1 MMRSSRPSSA
11 LNQYSSFLALCLAA
25 MHGLP
30 PVDCAPNPSP
40 LLGSNWGNPR
50 RYIHLQTTTDMNN
63 FYLEI
68 SLSGQV
74 RKSTSRGSYSV
85 ILLKAQTRQSV
96 AILGVKSNRYLCMD
110 LEGNLFSS
118 HICNEEDCLFN
129 HELLENRYDVYY
141 STRNGMLVNL
151 DRAKQVYIA
160 GQNLPSSALFLPE
173 TNTIPLERLLH
184 RGKRNRPTNPD
195 DPYNT
200 NIEASDSRALPE
212 EPDQE
217 PEPEL
222 EAGHVSRENPLSPN
236 DDDPWNTQTKSVIA
250 SPRGEMIMG

>member
-1 MMRSSRPSSA
+1 MMRRVSSV
-11 LNQYSSFLALCLAA
+11 LNMHSSFLALCLATL
-25 MHGLP
+25 HGLP
-30 PVDCAPNPSP
+30 PVEGAPNPSP
-40 LLGSNWGNPR
+40 LLGSSWGNPR

-118 HICNEEDCLFN
+118 HICKEEDCLFN
-129 HELLENRYDVYY
+129 HTLLENRYDVYY

-151 DRAKQVYIA
+151 DRAKQVYVA
-160 GQNLPSSALFLPE
+160 GQNLPPSSLFLPE

-184 RGKRNRPTNPD
+184 RGKRNRPTNSA
-195 DPYNT
+195 DPLNT
-200 NIEASDSRALPE
+200 LHHGEGSDSQAVPE
-212 EPDQE
+212 KQDQDQDLD
-217 PEPEL
+217 L
-222 EAGHVSRENPLSPN
+222 EAEYVSRETIIT
-236 DDDPWNTQTKSVIA
+236 DEDPWKTQTKTVNG
-250 SPRGEMIMG
+250 SPRRDGVMG